1 METEMENIE
10 FDFEEEAFEQI
21 ESSDEQKE
29 DEKVESV
36 EIEVLEEDEDDFVP
50 DTEPVIAAV
59 EDELSVLSADEIK
72 SKLLDFKNNI
82 ESNYWQM
89 CKYLYYINKKRTY
102 ETWYPTFNDFVEKEL
117 AFQKTKARYL
127 IQMWELLYVKQADK
141 TVFDKVMSVGW
152 TKAKELMHV
161 VTRESVDVWVEKAR
175 NVSVEELKKEVK
187 LFLNTLMPKDD
198 EKAVL
203 DNVPNVEGTPAAEA
217 TRTLNVTFKYHDFVT
232 LSEALDRIKT
242 NFPSGMSNGEAIAL
256 MCGEYLAS
264 NPIEGQDTQRFLI
277 DSVSKYES
285 MAEVQIVVLDNKKQE
300 VIYGSEHL
308 VELMALKDASSEQAE
323 VVDGIE
329 NQG

>member
-1 METEMENIE
+1 MEFEVDEVE
-10 FDFEEEAFEQI
+10 FGFEQEESESEVETTDVEILEEE
-21 ESSDEQKE
+21 
-29 DEKVESV
+29 
-36 EIEVLEEDEDDFVP
+36 FVP

-59 EDELSVLSADEIK
+59 EDELSSLSADEIK

-89 CKYLYYINKKRTY
+89 CKYLYYIHKKRTY
-102 ETWYPTFNDFVEKEL
+102 EIWYPTFNDFVEKEL
-117 AFQKTKARYL
+117 SFQKTKARYL

-175 NVSVEELKKEVK
+175 NISVEELKKEVK
-187 LFLNTLMPKDD
+187 LFLNALMPKDD
-198 EKAVL
+198 EKKVL
-203 DNVPNVEGTPAAEA
+203 DNVPNVEGTPAEEA

-256 MCGEYLAS
+256 MCGEYLAT
-264 NPIEGQDTQRFLI
+264 NPIEGQDTQKFLI
-277 DSVSKYES
+277 DSVTKYES
-285 MAEVQIVVLDNKKQE
+285 MADVQIVVMDNKNKE
-300 VIYGSEHL
+300 VLYGSDHL
-308 VELMALKDASSEQAE
+308 LEFIKSTKQSEEVEVQDATES
-323 VVDGIE
+323 
-329 NQG
+329 QG